1 MAGNHI
7 GQALTV
13 TTFGE
18 SHGPAVGCIVDG
30 CPAGVPLEVAHI
42 QAWLDRRRPAQNHL
56 QSQRRERDAA
66 KVLSGL
72 FAGHTLGTPICVVVE
87 NQDARSGDYAD
98 WQDLFRPGHAD
109 MTWQLR
115 YGHRDPRGGGRASAR
130 ETVGRVAAAAIA
142 EAVLAQWSRVHGHPE
157 PCVVAWV
164 QQVASVRADAPP
176 VAATLPGLSDG
187 HAIDPLRLTRDAVDA
202 SPVRCPDATASAAMV
217 AAIEAARRDRDTL
230 GGVVRCVVRDLP
242 AGLGE
247 PVFDKLTGLLGHHL
261 GSLPAFRGLQIG
273 EGFGAV
279 HLRGSTHN
287 DPFIAGEG
295 SPRLASNHHG
305 GVLGGITS
313 GAPLV
318 LEVAFKPVATLPQAQ
333 QASDAAG
340 NVSPLTVTGRHDP
353 CVLPRAVPMVE
364 AAVTLA
370 LADLAL
376 RPPARLEG

>member
-7 GQALTV
+7 GQALSIM
-13 TTFGE
+13 TFGE
-18 SHGPAVGCIVDG
+18 SHGPAVGCVVDG
-30 CPAGVPLEVAHI
+30 CPAGVPLEVAQI

-56 QSQRRERDAA
+56 QSQRRERDEARL
-66 KVLSGL
+66 LSGVYE
-72 FAGHTLGTPICVVVE
+72 GRTLGTPICVVVD
-87 NQDARSGDYAD
+87 NHDARSSDYAS
-98 WQDLFRPGHAD
+98 WQGLWRPGHAD

-142 EAVLAQWSRVHGHPE
+142 EAVLSQWARVHGQPA
-157 PCVVAWV
+157 PQVIAWV
-164 QQVASVRADAPP
+164 QQVATVRADAPA
-176 VAATLPGLSDG
+176 VAATLPGHSGG
-187 HAIDPLRLTRDAVDA
+187 HAIDPLRLTRAEVDA
-202 SPVRCPDATASAAMV
+202 SPVRCPDATASAAMI
-217 AAIEAARRDRDTL
+217 AAIEDARRDRDTL
-230 GGVVRCVVRDLP
+230 GGIVRCVVRDLP
-242 AGLGE
+242 AGLGD

-261 GSLPAFRGLQIG
+261 GSLPAFRGLQVG

-279 HLRGSTHN
+279 HLRGSEHN
-287 DPFIAGEG
+287 DPFAAGEG
-295 SPRLASNHHG
+295 APRLASNHHG

-318 LEVAFKPVATLPQAQ
+318 IEVAFKPVATVPQAQ
-333 QASDAAG
+333 MASDPEG
-340 NVSPLTVTGRHDP
+340 RVSPLTVTGRHDP

-376 RPPARLEG
+376 RPSARLPS